1 VKFYRNL
8 LRFIQIFVVL
18 VVLPRVADFVG
29 QLGPNSVGLDFHDVI
44 RYAFAAT
51 LGLGTVATSYFSN
64 ETQPPEY
71 DDEPTNPRERKR
83 REREAVYYTTML
95 AAAPYARTA
104 MWLLAVLDGTF
115 NLADATMG
123 AANNG
128 LLNPSLGL
136 LYVVYLVGTILFGLS
151 PTILAIVL
159 SRVNSM
165 VDRIPEDYERPASR
179 KEFDILRTVMGNLGL
194 REYTPENMVAVLP
207 SSARSDRYLPNV
219 TEQEPNEYRTNEPPN
234 SVPKGDQADRIT
246 AYLDANTTPDHYPT
260 VSEIRDALAEPK
272 PSKSTISVTRTA
284 WLREYNPWRQVIE
297 HTD

>member
-29 QLGPNSVGLDFHDVI
+29 QLGPNAVGLDFHDVI

-104 MWLLAVLDGTF
+104 MWLLAVLDGAF

-123 AANNG
+123 AAGNG
-128 LLNPSLGL
+128 LLDPNLGF
-136 LYVVYLVGTILFGLS
+136 LYFVYLTGTILFGLS

-179 KEFDILRTVMGNLGL
+179 REFDILRTVMGNLGL
-194 REYTPENMVAVLP
+194 REYTSENIAAVLP
-207 SSARSDRYLPNV
+207 SSTRYLPNGI
-219 TEQEPNEYRTNEPPN
+219 ERSPNERRRNQPSN
-234 SVPKGDQADRIT
+234 GVPRGDQADRIV
-246 AYLDANTTPDHYPT
+246 AYLVANSTPDYFPT

-284 WLREYNPWRQVIE
+284 WLREYNPWRQIVE